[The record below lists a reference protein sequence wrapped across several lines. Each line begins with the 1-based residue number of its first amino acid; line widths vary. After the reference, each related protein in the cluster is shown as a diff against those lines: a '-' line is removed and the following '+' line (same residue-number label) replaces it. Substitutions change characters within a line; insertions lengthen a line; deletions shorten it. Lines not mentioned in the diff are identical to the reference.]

1 MSESTPQ
8 DPIEEYFRSIEAI
21 PPLTDDEERDLWPAI
36 KSGDDAGEAKRRV
49 IEANLKLVVS
59 IAHGHEGRGMTFP
72 DLVQEGNVGLIRA
85 VELFDPSQAGRFAS
99 FASQKIEE
107 AITHALG

>member
-1 MSESTPQ
+1 M
-8 DPIEEYFRSIEAI
+8 I
-21 PPLTDDEERDLWPAI
+21 
-36 KSGDDAGEAKRRV
+36 
-49 IEANLKLVVS
+49 
-59 IAHGHEGRGMTFP
+59 FP

-85 VELFDPSQAGRFAS
+85 VELFDPSQAGRFPP